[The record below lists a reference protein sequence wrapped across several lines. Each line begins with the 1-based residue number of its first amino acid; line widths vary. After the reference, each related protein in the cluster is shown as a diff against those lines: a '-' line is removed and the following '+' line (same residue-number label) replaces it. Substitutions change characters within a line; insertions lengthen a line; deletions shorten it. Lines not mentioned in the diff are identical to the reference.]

1 MTWRQES
8 EQIKVLLIYHGAAL
22 EPSRKIFAA
31 LAKHNNVRL
40 RVLGPRKGFNRARNQ
55 VLEIRESCH
64 GEYDLVPGR
73 VYRAM
78 KDFSG
83 PYLTGLFREMVRF
96 KPHIVHVF
104 NEATSRVHLQAL
116 VYRNLFLRRAKVLF
130 FGFENLYRAGRPP
143 CPRWKWGF
151 ICRNGNGGGYANSEG
166 LERLAAL
173 GYPGDNL
180 MLTYWGVPL
189 DSFIPSRNPALRRDL
204 RIHDKFVVGYVGRFS
219 LEKGL
224 STLLRALKHLP
235 DSVHCLCVGD
245 GPWLESFVAEV
256 KGLELQQ
263 RLHRVARV
271 SDREVSAYMNAL
283 DVLILPSETT
293 SGWKEQF
300 GRVLPEA
307 MACGVPIIGSNSGA
321 IPEIIGDAGKVFP
334 EGDHHALAAA
344 IRHLYEN
351 PELHSQ
357 LAAKGIERAREYFS
371 CEAFAKKLVQLYL
384 NTVASK

>member
-1 MTWRQES
+1 MTRWQES
-8 EQIKVLLIYHGAAL
+8 KKIKVLLIYHGAAL

-31 LAKHNNVRL
+31 LAKHDNIML
-40 RVLGPRKGFNRARNQ
+40 RVLGPRKGFNPARNK
-55 VLEIRESCH
+55 VFEISRSYY

-83 PYLTGLFREMVRF
+83 PYLTRLLREMLLF
-96 KPHIVHVF
+96 KPHIIHVF
-104 NEATSRVHLQAL
+104 NEATSRLHLQVL
-116 VYRNLFLRRAKVLF
+116 VYRNLFLYNAKVLF
-130 FGFENLYRAGRPP
+130 FGFENIFHASHSPSR
-143 CPRWKWGF
+143 RWLWNF
-151 ICRNGNGGGYANSEG
+151 ICRNGNGGGYANTEG
-166 LERLAAL
+166 LKRLGEL
-173 GYPGDNL
+173 GYPTGNL

-189 DSFIPSRNPALRRDL
+189 DSFFPSRNELLRREL
-204 RIHDKFVVGYVGRFS
+204 GIHDKFVVGYVGRFS
-219 LEKGL
+219 SEKGL

-235 DSVHCLCVGD
+235 DSVHCFCVGD
-245 GPWLESFVAEV
+245 GPWLTSFRRKVAEL
-256 KGLELQQ
+256 GLQQ
-263 RLHRVARV
+263 RLHWVSRVA
-271 SDREVSAYMNAL
+271 DRDVVAHMNAL

-334 EGDHHALAAA
+334 EGDHDALAAA
-344 IRHLYEN
+344 IRNLYEN
-351 PELHSQ
+351 PALRSQ
-357 LAAKGIERAREYFS
+357 LARKGIERAREYFS